1 MWDLSIPLFQRNA
14 GVVASAAARVD
25 AARLSLD
32 ARRRALDTRIRSAHK
47 QYAVTLEALN
57 ALTAG
62 GLPLIEESE
71 QLARESYQAGKLN
84 LVDLLVIRRQGFA
97 ARRETLDAQLS
108 VALAAT
114 ELRLAAGTF

>member
-1 MWDLSIPLFQRNA
+1 MFQRNV
-14 GVVASAAARVD
+14 GVLASAAARID

-32 ARRRALDTRIRSAHK
+32 ARRRALETRIRSTHR
-47 QYAVTLEALN
+47 QYLTALEALN

-62 GLPLIEESE
+62 GLPLVEENE
-71 QLARESYQAGKLN
+71 QLAGESYQAGKLN
-84 LVDLLVIRRQGFA
+84 LVDLLVIRREGFA

>member
-1 MWDLSIPLFQRNA
+1 VGFSIPLFQRNVGA
-14 GVVASAAARVD
+14 LTSASARID

-32 ARRRALDTRIRSAHK
+32 ARRRTLDTRIRSAHT
-47 QYAVTLEALN
+47 QYVVAQEALD

-62 GLPLIEESE
+62 GLPLVEENE
-71 QLARESYQAGKLN
+71 QLANESYQAGKLN
-84 LVDLLVIRRQGFA
+84 LVDLLVIRREGFA

-108 VALAAT
+108 VALAET